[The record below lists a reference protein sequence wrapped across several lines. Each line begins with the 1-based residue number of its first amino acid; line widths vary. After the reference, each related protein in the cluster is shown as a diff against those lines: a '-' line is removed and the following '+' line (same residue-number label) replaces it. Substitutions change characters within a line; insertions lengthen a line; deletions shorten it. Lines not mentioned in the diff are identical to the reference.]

1 MSAEHTNPTNDAA
14 DKALRMMYDLTE
26 QIDSLTEDEINPSFA
41 SIVQEVDRYEII
53 EEIASG
59 GMKQIFKAY
68 DKYTRRH
75 VAMALLAP
83 ETPSDR
89 FDPFIHEAWIAAQ
102 LDHPNIIKIH
112 DLGITAEK
120 RPFFTMDLKSGQSLQ
135 HYIETLEQDT
145 PSSTEN
151 VSLDLYI
158 RICDAVAYAHAKGIL
173 HLDLKPSNIQISGY
187 GGIVVC
193 DWGLAKI
200 VGEHDLHSPEIE
212 AWDLDEDLKATG
224 TLHGQIKG
232 TPGFMAPEQ
241 LAADGDKTPRTD
253 IYALGCILYFLLT
266 QKSPITGTNQEII
279 TRTTDG
285 TLSQTL
291 SLPQTELPPP
301 LRAIIAKATAP
312 QPEDRYK
319 NAEDLVDDIRQYQD
333 GYSPS
338 AEQSSFSQ
346 ELALFYRR
354 NRTVSNIVL
363 GASLLLMLF
372 TTLFISRIEQS
383 KASEHEAR
391 LNAQQALALYD
402 QEHTARHELSKTF
415 SLEKYELSRQLSN
428 EYFYGRPIEAVEQ
441 AFSEIETGLS
451 VDPNNELL
459 ARQKLYFN
467 FLTLNFKAANEYR
480 ENYSGEIKV
489 INDLLQIMEILPS
502 IDSSAQRPPIKAFS
516 DVIQMMAANKEASKR
531 KALIKKML
539 TYDVATRQDLQG
551 YDQVI
556 KEVLKFF
563 NPEWN
568 TEHFHYNTERKH
580 LALHGEG
587 LHILAL
593 AREDE
598 KPSLL
603 CFLPIET
610 LDISD
615 SNIYSLTHLFG
626 LELKELDIRNCLI
639 SNLYAIDQFP
649 TLQRLTIS
657 PNQFTEEQ
665 IDALPESIQV
675 EIR

>member
-1 MSAEHTNPTNDAA
+1 MSAEHTSPTNDAA

-26 QIDSLTEDEINPSFA
+26 QIDSLSEDEINPSFA
-41 SIVQEVDRYEII
+41 SISQEADRYEII

-112 DLGITAEK
+112 DLGITAKK

-135 HYIETLEQDT
+135 HYIENPEDDT
-145 PSSTEN
+145 SAPTEN
-151 VSLDLYI
+151 RSLDLFT
-158 RICDAVAYAHAKGIL
+158 RICDAVAYAHSKGIL
-173 HLDLKPSNIQISGY
+173 HLDLKPSNIQFSGY

-241 LAADGDKTPRTD
+241 LATDGDKTPHTD

-266 QKSPITGTNQEII
+266 KKCPITGTNQEII
-279 TRTTDG
+279 TRTIDG

-291 SLPQTELPPP
+291 SLPNKLLPPP

-312 QPEDRYK
+312 EPEDRYRH
-319 NAEDLVDDIRQYQD
+319 AEDLIADIRQYQD

-346 ELALFYRR
+346 EFALFYRR
-354 NRTVSNIVL
+354 NRTVSNVVL

-372 TTLFISRIEQS
+372 TALFISRIKQS
-383 KASEHEAR
+383 QTSEHEAR
-391 LNAQQALALYD
+391 LNAQQALTLYD

-428 EYFYGRPIEAVEQ
+428 EYFFGRPIEAVEQ
-441 AFSEIETGLS
+441 AFAEIETGLS
-451 VDPNNELL
+451 VAPDNELL
-459 ARQKLYFN
+459 VRQKLYFN
-467 FLTLNFKAANEYR
+467 FLTLNFKAANQYR
-480 ENYSGEIKV
+480 PTYTGEIKV
-489 INDLLQIMEILPS
+489 INDLLKIMETMPS
-502 IDSSAQRPPIKAFS
+502 IDGSTQRPPIEAFS
-516 DVIQMMAANKEASKR
+516 AVIQMMAANKEASKR
-531 KALIKKML
+531 EALIKKML
-539 TYDVATRQDLQG
+539 TYDIATRQDLQG
-551 YDQVI
+551 YDQII

-568 TEHFHYNTERKH
+568 TEHFQYNTERKH

-587 LHILAL
+587 LQILAL

-610 LDISD
+610 LDISH
-615 SNIYSLTHLFG
+615 SNVYSLTHLFG
-626 LELKELDIRNCLI
+626 LELKELDIRNTLI
-639 SNLYAIDQFP
+639 SNLSAIDQFP
-649 TLQRLTIS
+649 SLQRMIIS
-657 PNQFTEEQ
+657 PNQFTDKQ
-665 IDALPESIQV
+665 IYALPESIEV
-675 EIR
+675 DIR